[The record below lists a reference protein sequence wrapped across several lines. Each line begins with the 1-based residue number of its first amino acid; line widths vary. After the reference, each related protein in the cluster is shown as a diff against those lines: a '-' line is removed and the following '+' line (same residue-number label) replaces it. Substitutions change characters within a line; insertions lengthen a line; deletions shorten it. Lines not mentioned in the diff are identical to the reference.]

1 MNPTQL
7 ATALGGW
14 RRFDLSRPYEIGM
27 PQSPNHPRYW
37 HTLPRRHGDMVRA
50 DGGSAANDMITM
62 GTHVGTHIDALS
74 HVSQD
79 GVMFGG
85 VEAAAAQTG
94 GRFHRLGIHTVAPFI
109 GRGVLLDV
117 PAARDGGPLSPG
129 EEVTANDLE
138 ICEQQL
144 DEPINA
150 GDAVLIRTGWGS
162 RWDDGDAYIGKESGV
177 PGPGPEAAEWLA
189 SRSPFLAGADS
200 IAFERIP
207 PGVGHATLPVHRI
220 LLVEHG
226 IHIVETMALEELAAA
241 GVREF
246 LLVLIPMPLVGA
258 TGSPVRPLALVPET
272 DDA

>member
-1 MNPTQL
+1 
-7 ATALGGW
+7 
-14 RRFDLSRPYEIGM
+14 
-27 PQSPNHPRYW
+27 
-37 HTLPRRHGDMVRA
+37 
-50 DGGSAANDMITM
+50 M

-85 VEAAAAQTG
+85 VNAGSAQTG
-94 GRFHRLGIHTVAPFI
+94 GRFHQLGIHTVAPFM

-117 PAARDGGPLSPG
+117 PTARDGRPLDPG
-129 EEVTANDLE
+129 VEVTAADLDA
-138 ICEQQL
+138 CEQRL
-144 DEPINA
+144 DDPIRP

-162 RWDDGDAYIGKESGV
+162 RWEDGDAYIGKESGV
-177 PGPGPEAAEWLA
+177 PGPGTEAADWLA
-189 SRSPFLAGADS
+189 ARKPFLAGADS
-200 IAFERIP
+200 IAFEQIP

-226 IHIVETMALEELAAA
+226 IHIVETMALEELAASRA
-241 GVREF
+241 REF

-258 TGSPVRPLALVPET
+258 TGSPVRPLALVPES